1 MGLAATG
8 TFADLLSLAIVLILL
23 IDGFVVA
30 ALFRLRAR
38 TPEAPFRVAFFPALP
53 VLFLLIYA
61 ALFVGSALAQ
71 PLVVVKAAA
80 LLGAAYGVSRVAT
93 RA

>member
-1 MGLAATG
+1 
-8 TFADLLSLAIVLILL
+8 
-23 IDGFVVA
+23 
-30 ALFRLRAR
+30 
-38 TPEAPFRVAFFPALP
+38 

-80 LLGAAYGVSRVAT
+80 VLVAAYGVSRVAT